1 MPHLFYKDYF
11 KKSYII
17 VISILW
23 LGFSSMIHADTVKQP
38 LLINKKLMQRLSQ
51 LENARQVEQLL
62 GPACCCVPVGDVSHE
77 VAICQ
82 WKANP
87 KNNSTLN
94 TVNITFEVDRIG
106 AIQAITK
113 DGDVLTKKF

>member
-1 MPHLFYKDYF
+1 MQQTFSKKYF
-11 KKSYII
+11 KKSNVI
-17 VISILW
+17 VGGLLW
-23 LGFSSMIHADTVKQP
+23 LCLASLIHADTVKQS
-38 LLINKKLMQRLSQ
+38 LIINKKLMQRLSH

-62 GPACCCVPVGDVSHE
+62 GPACCCVPVGDISHE

-87 KNNSTLN
+87 KSNSTLN
-94 TVNITFEVDRIG
+94 TVNITFEVDRVA

-113 DGDVLTKKF
+113 DGSVLSKKV